1 MIMEHGHV
9 LRLHLRLEES
19 RHNRQTSDLAR
30 SREVRALKGRD
41 PGDVRTTVEEAI
53 TSGTGLM

>member
-1 MIMEHGHV
+1 
-9 LRLHLRLEES
+9 
-19 RHNRQTSDLAR
+19 
-30 SREVRALKGRD
+30 LKGRD